1 MNEKALNIRQICF
14 LFAAVLPVTR
24 MLVYPA
30 TLSFQAK
37 NDLVLSAFISFAA
50 EFAVIALLLWLA
62 KKPISLSLN
71 CCKTRSEI
79 FSPALYISF
88 FPFIFSFPPC
98 FPFSNS
104 ADSFCRF
111 FMRTY
116 HRF

>member
-71 CCKTRSEI
+71 CCKHVRKFFRPRSI
-79 FSPALYISF
+79 FPF
-88 FPFIFSFPPC
+88 FPLFSLFRPA
-98 FPFSNS
+98 SHS
-104 ADSFCRF
+104 
-111 FMRTY
+111 RTARI
-116 HRF
+116 HFAGFL